1 MAADLGRLF
10 SSPWAQ
16 FRPSKIG
23 SGVEDWSFGARTLA
37 FDTSFEAVSIGL
49 PRSLHVV
56 SMMASN
62 LHYQSASMAIGH
74 NGNPK
79 VSTVFWR
86 EISEFVEDAE
96 SAAD

>member
-1 MAADLGRLF
+1 
-10 SSPWAQ
+10 
-16 FRPSKIG
+16 
-23 SGVEDWSFGARTLA
+23 
-37 FDTSFEAVSIGL
+37 
-49 PRSLHVV
+49 
-56 SMMASN
+56 MMASN
-62 LHYQSASMAIGH
+62 LQYQSAPMAIGH